1 VVVNTRLNAVV
12 DVAWQVVTG
21 TCVWHLDM
29 PVLVRETSCM
39 MGFRDC
45 QFLLKYKV
53 V

>member
-1 VVVNTRLNAVV
+1 MVVNTRLNAVV

-21 TCVWHLDM
+21 TCVWHL